1 MKEKYKNIVT
11 VCVMAVL
18 LFVMSL
24 WCLIKKSDDYSDSER
39 RVLADIPELSWET
52 VSDGSFMND
61 FESYTADQFP
71 LRDTF
76 RGVKSFTELI
86 VLRKLDNNGL
96 FIQDGCISKNEYP
109 LNEEMLDHAAE
120 RFRFIY
126 DTYLADKNMKI
137 YFSIVPDKN
146 YYLAQDGSNLSLDYP
161 ELISK
166 MREKTDYMTYID
178 ITGLLSAEDYYRT
191 DTHWR
196 QECITDAAEYLAAE
210 MGVTLESEYTVNE
223 LDEPFYGVYTGQ
235 LALPAKPDTIKYL
248 TNDTLRQ
255 CIVKT
260 YGTGVPVESTVYNME
275 KASGKDP
282 YEIFLSGAEP
292 LITIENPSAD
302 TDRELIIFRDSF
314 GSSLA
319 PLLVD
324 GYSKITLADIRYMQ
338 SGLLG
343 NFIDF
348 ENQDVLFLYSTLL
361 LNNSL
366 ALR

>member
-1 MKEKYKNIVT
+1 MKNKYRNIAS

-18 LFVMSL
+18 IFGMSL
-24 WCLIKKSDDYSDSER
+24 WCFIKGSDDYSESER

-52 VSDGSFMND
+52 VSDGCFMND

-71 LRDTF
+71 MRDTF
-76 RGVKSFTELI
+76 RGVKSFTELM
-86 VLRKLDNNGL
+86 VLQKLDNNGL
-96 FIQDGCISKNEYP
+96 FIKDGYILKNEYP
-109 LNEEMLDHAAE
+109 LNDEMLDHAAE

-126 DTYLADKNMKI
+126 DTYLAENDMNI
-137 YFSIVPDKN
+137 YFSVVPDKN
-146 YYLAQDGSNLSLDYP
+146 YYVLQDGINLSLDYS

-178 ITGLLSAEDYYRT
+178 ITALLSAEDYYRT

-196 QECITDAAEYLAAE
+196 QECITDVAEYLAAE
-210 MGVTLESEYTVNE
+210 MGVSLDSEYTINE
-223 LDEPFYGVYTGQ
+223 LDKPFYGVYTGQ
-235 LALPAKPDTIKYL
+235 LALPAESDTIKYL

-260 YGTGVPVESTVYNME
+260 YSTGAPADSTVYNME
-275 KASGKDP
+275 KAYGKDP
-282 YEIFLSGAEP
+282 YEMFLSGAEP

-319 PLLVD
+319 PLLAD
-324 GYSKITLADIRYMQ
+324 GYAKITLADIRYMQ

-348 ENQDVLFLYSTLL
+348 ENQDVLFMYSTLL